1 MGVEDSRA
9 LFTPIGVGPLTLKHR
24 VVMAPLTRSRS
35 EQPGDVPGDLML
47 EYYTQRA
54 SDGGLIISEATSI
67 SVQSRGW
74 FGAPGLYSEEQV
86 RGWERITRAV
96 HAEGGHMFSQ
106 LWHTGRSSHVSM
118 TGGIIPGSASVEPAY
133 WQDASHV
140 LSTPTGWT
148 QPSPHRSLDVA
159 ELRAIVDDYRLAAE
173 RANDAGFDGVE
184 LHAANGYLIDQ
195 FLQDGSNKRADLY
208 GGSIENRMRLL
219 QEVVSAL
226 VSVWGGQRVSV
237 RIGPGGTWNGMSDS
251 DPFSLFSQVAEA
263 LNPFGLAYLNIIEPR
278 VKGNVVIH
286 EGQAPVASE
295 QLRRIFKGRILAA
308 GGFDPDSAETIVRKG
323 DADLVAFGR
332 YFVSNPDLPRRIR
345 LGLPLTQYDR
355 STFYTFDARGYTD
368 YPFYAERAA

>member
-1 MGVEDSRA
+1 MTKIIPLITRRSSTCGTPCDS
-9 LFTPIGVGPLTLKHR
+9 GKN
-24 VVMAPLTRSRS
+24 
-35 EQPGDVPGDLML
+35 
-47 EYYTQRA
+47 
-54 SDGGLIISEATSI
+54 GLIR
-67 SVQSRGW
+67 QSW
-74 FGAPGLYSEEQV
+74 APDDQNKSLMAEGLYSKEQV
-86 RGWERITRAV
+86 GGWERITRAV
-96 HAEGGHMFSQ
+96 HAEGGYMFSQ
-106 LWHTGRSSHVSM
+106 PWHTGRSSHLSM
-118 TGGIIPGSASVEPAY
+118 TGGITPGSASVEPAY

-140 LSTPTGWT
+140 VSTPTGWT

-195 FLQDGSNKRADLY
+195 FLQDGSNKRTDLY
-208 GGSIENRMRLL
+208 GGSIENRTRLL

-226 VSVWGGQRVSV
+226 VSVFGGQRVSV
-237 RIGPGGTWNGMSDS
+237 RLGPGGTWNGMSDS
-251 DPFSLFSQVAEA
+251 DPFSLFSHVAEV

-278 VKGNVVIH
+278 VKGNIVIH

-295 QLRRIFKGRILAA
+295 QLRRNFRGRILAA
-308 GGFDPDSAETIVRKG
+308 GGFEPDSAEAIVRNG

-355 STFYTFDARGYTD
+355 STFYTFDTRGYTD
-368 YPFYAERAA
+368 YPFYAGRAA